1 MIWGGTFVEIG
12 FVRKLSMSM
21 AKNPILA
28 YFTAEMNGFEK
39 FWLRFS
45 SVMLA
50 GTQERDPPPKFFG
63 RTLGSFKDV
72 TWISGWSERAHLLK
86 FGLYETIIYMCP
98 NPILAY
104 FTAEMKGIEKFW
116 VAVFQ
121 VPYWPGRRGGTL
133 PQNFLEGLLDHLK
146 TWHEFQDDLS
156 GHSHWNWVCTRIEH
170 VNCPRSHFGLKLPYE
185 WNLNFRLRAS
195 KFKNAVSNFPPILL
209 V

>member
-1 MIWGGTFVEIG
+1 MIWAGKFAELGLYENWACKWPKIPFWPTLLQKWKDLRNFGCG
-12 FVRKLSMSM
+12 FQVPCWPAQR
-21 AKNPILA
+21 
-28 YFTAEMNGFEK
+28 
-39 FWLRFS
+39 
-45 SVMLA
+45 
-50 GTQERDPPPKFFG
+50 RDAPPKFFG

-121 VPYWPGRRGGTL
+121 VSYWPGRRGGTV
-133 PQNFLEGLLDHLK
+133 PKIFLEGLLDHLK
-146 TWHEFQDDLS
+146 TWHEFQDDLN
-156 GHSHWNWVCTRIEH
+156 GHSHWNLVCTKIEH

-195 KFKNAVSNFPPILL
+195 KFKNAISNFPIILL